1 MQEKYQEKNG
11 IIKVIKK
18 DFFSVPVSIRV
29 VGFSLFVFILGRGLG
44 ADVFFSLYVQTIVDN
59 VFLISIIGAILSL
72 GKMFFS
78 IPIGEIDDHANLK
91 SVLFISKGLY
101 VFVWMLYVLAGMY
114 DSTLLLII
122 SVVFNGLASA
132 WLMTTYQTFIRKHT
146 RATTRGRSFG
156 FYFSVINLAYIVWAL
171 ISAYLITV
179 MDLHHLFIFIPI
191 FGLVSLL
198 TDNKLLSLSK
208 KKIRAFLRKDMFLQK
223 FFIEVLSFHA
233 IRKVVGT
240 LKTYSSRMYYAL
252 SFEFFFN
259 LLNYVGFIF
268 IPIVSIVNNLTL
280 SQIAIVF
287 AVMRI
292 PYLIDFFIGNI
303 ADHMSKRKFLFIV
316 LLFLS
321 LLYILLGYSEWFR
334 NIMTITFGISLW
346 LSLMRPV
353 ISSYVSDCTRQEDE
367 GTMTWVGEFI
377 GKLWEIVGVILF
389 GIISAMFGLQTSFV
403 VIGIS
408 IFVVALFGMIKRF
421 RFFRNDV

>member
-1 MQEKYQEKNG
+1 
-11 IIKVIKK
+11 
-18 DFFSVPVSIRV
+18 
-29 VGFSLFVFILGRGLG
+29 
-44 ADVFFSLYVQTIVDN
+44 
-59 VFLISIIGAILSL
+59 
-72 GKMFFS
+72 
-78 IPIGEIDDHANLK
+78 
-91 SVLFISKGLY
+91 
-101 VFVWMLYVLAGMY
+101 
-114 DSTLLLII
+114 
-122 SVVFNGLASA
+122 
-132 WLMTTYQTFIRKHT
+132 
-146 RATTRGRSFG
+146 
-156 FYFSVINLAYIVWAL
+156 
-171 ISAYLITV
+171 

-321 LLYILLGYSEWFR
+321 LLYILLGYSE
-334 NIMTITFGISLW
+334 
-346 LSLMRPV
+346 
-353 ISSYVSDCTRQEDE
+353 
-367 GTMTWVGEFI
+367 
-377 GKLWEIVGVILF
+377 
-389 GIISAMFGLQTSFV
+389 
-403 VIGIS
+403 
-408 IFVVALFGMIKRF
+408 
-421 RFFRNDV
+421 